1 MRAVA
6 IGGMGISYRDYRK
19 MTFRELIL
27 TAGARADF
35 AEMAAGRDPFKTKA
49 DRLKDI
55 EDLKKLIKEGA
66 HNGAE

>member
-1 MRAVA
+1 
-6 IGGMGISYRDYRK
+6 

-35 AEMAAGRDPFKTKA
+35 AEMAAGRDPFKTTA
-49 DRLKDI
+49 DKLKDI

-66 HNGAE
+66 KNGAE